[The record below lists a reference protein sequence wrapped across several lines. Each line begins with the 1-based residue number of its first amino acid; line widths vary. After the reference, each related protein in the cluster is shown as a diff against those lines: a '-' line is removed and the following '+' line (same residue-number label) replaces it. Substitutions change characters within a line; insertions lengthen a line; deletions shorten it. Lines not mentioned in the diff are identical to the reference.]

1 MILESPGEPTPEV
14 LIVLIKAQAVEIA
27 LLKAQA
33 EGDRAIMQKKDLH
46 DFLKNSNGIEK
57 RQSIGARQTM
67 LRPVLHQ
74 CDQVRSINRC
84 EKAS

>member
-46 DFLKNSNGIEK
+46 DFLKTSNGIEK
-57 RQSIGARQTM
+57 RQSIGARQTTSSDGY
-67 LRPVLHQ
+67 LSPPFRGLDVF
-74 CDQVRSINRC
+74 RI
-84 EKAS
+84 